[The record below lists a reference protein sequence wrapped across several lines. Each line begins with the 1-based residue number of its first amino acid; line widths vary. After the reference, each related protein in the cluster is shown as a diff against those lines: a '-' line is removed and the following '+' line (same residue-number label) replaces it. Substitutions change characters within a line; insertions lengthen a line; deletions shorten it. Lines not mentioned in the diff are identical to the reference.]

1 MTERKGPLE
10 SRKWPDALEAFALD
24 PASSPRLHGYDVEAD
39 LVRHYRFSDLVFVS
53 LTGELPDDH
62 RSRAFEIALSMS
74 LPSSVRDAATHAAVL
89 AAHCGARPG
98 GLLATSVVASA
109 DATTAAIEAFRA
121 VLEQPPAELPDEL
134 RAQSE
139 HDVLSVERLRQMVS
153 RLVDVPLLFLG
164 PRRDLALLAVFWA
177 CGLRTSLQLV
187 SAAVIAR
194 LPSAIAEATPRVVE
208 DFSRYPT
215 DTPPFIYED

>member
-10 SRKWPDALEAFALD
+10 SRKWPDALEAFAVD
-24 PASSPRLHGYDVEAD
+24 AASSPRLHGYDVEAD

-89 AAHCGARPG
+89 AAHCGAGPG
-98 GLLATSVVASA
+98 GVLSTSVATSA
-109 DATTAAIEAFRA
+109 DATVVALASLRE
-121 VLEQPPAELPDEL
+121 VLEQTPLELSAEL
-134 RAQSE
+134 RARSAE
-139 HDVLSVERLRQMVS
+139 ELRFVERLSELMRG
-153 RLVDVPLLFLG
+153 LVDVPILALG
-164 PRRDLALLAVFWA
+164 PRRDLALLAVLWA
-177 CGLRTSLQLV
+177 CGLRTPLQLA
-187 SAAVIAR
+187 SASAIAR
-194 LPSAIAEATPRVVE
+194 LPSAIAEAIPRAVD

-215 DTPPFIYED
+215 DTPKFVYEE